1 MSKEESMTYIDNS
14 LIFFI
19 FNKINTL
26 NECDIVSICRKYYN
40 DDEISSSKKLINEI
54 YDKID
59 ENINRKGIN
68 KFNSE
73 LQDII
78 KIIKLN
84 DKPTNIKF
92 CITNCNRLPPVGFD
106 NIDITA
112 LIDHLSDL
120 RFEVSDLRFEVIKTS
135 RLVNPLAELKNEV
148 DD

>member
-120 RFEVSDLRFEVIKTS
+120 RFGVIKPS
-135 RLVNPLAELKNEV
+135 RLANQVTELKKIS
-148 DD
+148 